1 MSIAALSLS
10 NVACLR
16 GGRMLLT
23 GVTVAL
29 GPGDSA
35 VLRGP
40 NGTGKSSLIRA
51 VAGLLPVFSGTI
63 SHEGTMALSDESLSL
78 DTQATLARA
87 LAFWAKI
94 DGVDERAVHD
104 ALAALDMTRL
114 TDVPVRMLSTGQ
126 RKRAVLAR
134 VVISGAPIW
143 LLDEPTNGLDTASVE
158 MLGGV
163 MAAHLAAGGIIL
175 AASHQAL
182 PLPSAQDI
190 DIAAYRP
197 IETEA

>member
-23 GVTVAL
+23 GVTMAL
-29 GPGDSA
+29 GAGESA
-35 VLRGP
+35 VLHGP

-51 VAGLLPVFSGTI
+51 VAGLLPVFSGAI
-63 SHEGTMALSDESLSL
+63 SHEGAMALSDESLAL

-158 MLGGV
+158 MLGEV
-163 MAAHLAAGGIIL
+163 MATHLAAGGIIL

-182 PLPSAQDI
+182 PLPGAQDI

>member
-1 MSIAALSLS
+1 MSVAALTLS

-23 GVTVAL
+23 GVTVTL
-29 GPGDSA
+29 GAGDSA

-51 VAGLLPVFSGTI
+51 VAGLLPVYSGTI
-63 SHEGTMALSDESLSL
+63 SHEGTMALSDESLAL
-78 DTQATLARA
+78 DMQATLARA

-94 DGVDERAVHD
+94 AAVPDQAVYD

-114 TDVPVRMLSTGQ
+114 ADVPVRMLSTGQ

-134 VVISGAPIW
+134 VMISGAPIW
-143 LLDEPTNGLDTASVE
+143 LLDEPTNGLDTASVD
-158 MLGGV
+158 MLGAV

-182 PLPSAQDI
+182 PLPDAQDI

-197 IETEA
+197 TEADA

>member
-23 GVTVAL
+23 GVTMAL
-29 GPGDSA
+29 GAGESA

-51 VAGLLPVFSGTI
+51 VAGLLPVFSGAI
-63 SHEGTMALSDESLSL
+63 SHEGAMALSDESLAL

-126 RKRAVLAR
+126 RKRAMLAR

-158 MLGGV
+158 MLGEL
-163 MAAHLAAGGIIL
+163 MATHLAAGGIIL

-182 PLPSAQDI
+182 PLPGAHDI